1 MLSPELLTLYRSHA
15 DEDDSGFYS
24 IHAVRDLFDHIDA
37 QAERIAAM
45 IAAGDRLADDYADH
59 QPDCPYQ
66 YASVVADED
75 CTCGFLL
82 AVAAWERAKAGEGPR

>member
-45 IAAGDRLADDYADH
+45 IAAGDRLAEGHTAHDD
-59 QPDCPYQ
+59 DCPFP
-66 YASVVADED
+66 YAIVGTDDD
-75 CTCGFLL
+75 CTCGLN
-82 AVAAWERAKAGEGPR
+82 AARDAWERAKEKEQP

>member
-45 IAAGDRLADDYADH
+45 IAAGDRLLEYDAH
-59 QPDCPYQ
+59 LVECRLHRIGGQPASECDCGWY
-66 YASVVADED
+66 VD
-75 CTCGFLL
+75 
-82 AVAAWERAKAGEGPR
+82 AANWQRATER